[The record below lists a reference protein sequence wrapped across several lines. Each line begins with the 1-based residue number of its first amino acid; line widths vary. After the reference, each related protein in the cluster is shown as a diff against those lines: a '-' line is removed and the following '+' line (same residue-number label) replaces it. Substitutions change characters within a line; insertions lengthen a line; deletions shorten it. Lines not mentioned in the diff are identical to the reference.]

1 MQGGETN
8 VSDYKNKIFDQISK
22 QSNMKP
28 EDIMKVAQSVQNA
41 DFSNERTVRQL
52 VKQLS
57 QMAGKSVS
65 KQKEDKIV
73 QAITNNNLPKD
84 MNTLTKLF
92 KQ

>member
-1 MQGGETN
+1 M
-8 VSDYKNKIFDQISK
+8 FDQISK
-22 QSNMKP
+22 KTNMNP

-41 DFSNERTVRQL
+41 NFSDEKTVRQL

-57 QMAGKSVS
+57 QMTGKPVS

>member
-1 MQGGETN
+1 MQGGENN
-8 VSDYKNKIFDQISK
+8 VSDYKNKIFDQISN

-57 QMAGKSVS
+57 QMAGKPVS

>member
-1 MQGGETN
+1 MTDQN
-8 VSDYKNKIFDQISK
+8 NKMFDQISK
-22 QSNMKP
+22 KTNMKP
-28 EDIMKVAQSVQNA
+28 DDILKVAQSVQNA
-41 DFSNERTVRQL
+41 DFSDEKTVRQL

-57 QMAGKSVS
+57 QMTGKPVS

>member
-1 MQGGETN
+1 MQGGESKVT
-8 VSDYKNKIFDQISK
+8 DYKNKMFDQISK

-41 DFSNERTVRQL
+41 DFSNEQTVRQL

-57 QMAGKSVS
+57 QMAGKPVS

-92 KQ
+92 K

>member
-1 MQGGETN
+1 MTDQN
-8 VSDYKNKIFDQISK
+8 NKMFDQISK
-22 QSNMKP
+22 KTNMKP
-28 EDIMKVAQSVQNA
+28 DDILKVAQSVQNA
-41 DFSNERTVRQL
+41 DFSDQKTVRQL

-57 QMAGKSVS
+57 QMTGKPVS